1 MTKLEKLRLEHAKA
15 KEKAQ
20 QWAEKAEELAG
31 KITEEEKT
39 VIHDMVTS
47 ANMTPEQ
54 LAELLHH
61 IRNPDSSGEEGMYHE
76 ME

>member
-1 MTKLEKLRLEHAKA
+1 MTKLDKLRNEQAKA
-15 KEKAQ
+15 TEKAR
-20 QWAEKAEELAG
+20 QWSQKAEELAQ

-39 VIHDMVTS
+39 VIHEMVTS

-54 LAELLHH
+54 LAELLA
-61 IRNPDSSGEEGMYHE
+61 RMNGNPSGEEGVHYE

>member
-1 MTKLEKLRLEHAKA
+1 MTKLDKLRNEHAKA
-15 KEKAQ
+15 MEKAS
-20 QWAEKAEELAG
+20 QWSQKAEELAQ

-39 VIHDMVTS
+39 VIHEMVTS

-54 LAELLHH
+54 LAQLLAQL
-61 IRNPDSSGEEGMYHE
+61 NAAPYEEVQHE

>member
-1 MTKLEKLRLEHAKA
+1 MTKLDKLRNEQAKA
-15 KEKAQ
+15 TEKAR
-20 QWAEKAEELAG
+20 QWSQKAEELAQ

-39 VIHDMVTS
+39 VIHEMVTS

-54 LAELLHH
+54 LAELLAQMNG
-61 IRNPDSSGEEGMYHE
+61 NPSGEEGVHHE

>member
-1 MTKLEKLRLEHAKA
+1 MTKLEKLRNEH
-15 KEKAQ
+15 EKAM
-20 QWAEKAEELAG
+20 EKASQWSQKAEDLAQ

-39 VIHDMVTS
+39 VIHEMVTS

-54 LAELLHH
+54 LAQLLE
-61 IRNPDSSGEEGMYHE
+61 RLNTGPFEEVYHE

>member
-1 MTKLEKLRLEHAKA
+1 MTKLEKLRNEHSKA
-15 KEKAQ
+15 TEKAR
-20 QWAEKAEELAG
+20 QWAEKADELAQ

-39 VIHDMVTS
+39 VIHEMVLS

-54 LAELLHH
+54 LAQLLQTMHQGGA
-61 IRNPDSSGEEGMYHE
+61 SGEGVVTHE

>member
-1 MTKLEKLRLEHAKA
+1 MTKLDKLRNEQARA
-15 KEKAQ
+15 TEKAR
-20 QWAEKAEELAG
+20 QWSQKAEELAQ

-39 VIHDMVTS
+39 VIHEMVTS

-54 LAELLHH
+54 LAELLA
-61 IRNPDSSGEEGMYHE
+61 RMNGNPSGEEGVHHE

>member
-1 MTKLEKLRLEHAKA
+1 MTKLDKLRNEHAKA
-15 KEKAQ
+15 MEKAS
-20 QWAEKAEELAG
+20 QWSQKAEDLAQ

-39 VIHDMVTS
+39 VIHEMVTS

-54 LAELLHH
+54 LAQLLE
-61 IRNPDSSGEEGMYHE
+61 RLNTGPFEEVYHE

>member
-1 MTKLEKLRLEHAKA
+1 MTKLEKLRNEH
-15 KEKAQ
+15 EKAM
-20 QWAEKAEELAG
+20 EKASQWSQKAEDLAQ

-39 VIHDMVTS
+39 VIHEMVTS

-54 LAELLHH
+54 LAKLLE
-61 IRNPDSSGEEGMYHE
+61 RLNTGPFEEVYHE